1 MLHIV
6 YLADLSQEAVNKI
19 FMDSTLPSPDVRV
32 AMMGTEGSGK
42 TCLGDT
48 LTGQEFR
55 EDTQPTEGADEM
67 EVVVKSAV
75 DWNIMTKEE
84 MIDNLQQ
91 QVLQEV
97 DHSATKPASKDST
110 TSPAKSTSVASV
122 GQSCLSKAKPDKP
135 PIPSLPMLQLPGG
148 DKMYILTIEEFKQ
161 LPSILEKY
169 DPLRRYVNIWD
180 SAGQQVFQHTHGLFV
195 SEEVVCLIVFD
206 ASKLLGDVPERRY
219 ESDKSP
225 ARSGL
230 GTITYWMDL
239 ISCRVS
245 KKSTSDS
252 DLSEF
257 LPTFILVG
265 TKIDLL
271 CSDINEAEKI
281 ASQKLL
287 PILRE
292 KIAGKP
298 FAKHIAGSKNGRLF
312 TPGSPSIFFLSN
324 DIRNLKVVAE
334 LQGVILQAAPVKSR
348 PTRLIMMERKLMLL
362 SHEEKLSVVDM
373 EQVKEVAR
381 SCGISTNG
389 KDVLEVLKFFHQ
401 KGTLLYFHQIPALSN
416 VIILSP
422 QWLAKLLTYILTNLL
437 CQPAGPPLAQYAE
450 ERSSEGLL
458 RQELLKFCIQQ
469 FLADKVNKGR
479 KIPELI
485 CSNVVDLLLKFKL
498 MVDVTD
504 TSLAAKKCADSR
516 EKVFLVPHLLPVQPF
531 VPATDPCYKV
541 FYHFPSQFI
550 PDSLVDQLIVK
561 CAQWNQ
567 KYNFGFLKLVFIDNF
582 NV

>member
-1 MLHIV
+1 
-6 YLADLSQEAVNKI
+6 
-19 FMDSTLPSPDVRV
+19 MDSTLPSPDLRV

-48 LTGQEFR
+48 LTGQDFKK
-55 EDTQPTEGADEM
+55 DTRPTEGADEM
-67 EVVVKSAV
+67 EVVVQSTI

-97 DHSATKPASKDST
+97 DHSATKPAPKDST
-110 TSPAKSTSVASV
+110 SLSAKPTPVASA
-122 GQSCLSKAKPDKP
+122 GPSHLTKAKHDLP
-135 PIPSLPMLQLPGG
+135 PIPSLPMLKLPGG
-148 DKMYILTIEEFKQ
+148 DKMYVLTIEEFKQ

-180 SAGQQVFQHTHGLFV
+180 YAGQQVFQHTHGLFV

-206 ASKLLGDVPERRY
+206 ASKLLDEVPERRY
-219 ESDKSP
+219 EGDKSP
-225 ARSGL
+225 ARSTL
-230 GTITYWMDL
+230 DTITYWMDL

-245 KKSTSDS
+245 KKSTSDG

-271 CSDINEAEKI
+271 SSDIDEAEKM
-281 ASQKLL
+281 ALQKLVPVL
-287 PILRE
+287 KK

-298 FAKHIAGSKNGRLF
+298 FAKHIAGSKKGRLF

-324 DIRNLKVVAE
+324 RIRNPKVVAE
-334 LQGVILQAAPVKSR
+334 LQRVILQAAPVKNR
-348 PTRLIMMERKLMLL
+348 PTRLVKMERKLMLL
-362 SHEEKLSVVDM
+362 SREEKLSVVDM

-381 SCGISTNG
+381 SCGISTDS
-389 KDVLEVLKFFHQ
+389 KDVVEVLKFFHQ

-416 VIILSP
+416 VVILSP

-450 ERSSEGLL
+450 KRNSEGLL
-458 RQELLKFCIQQ
+458 RQELLEFCIQQ
-469 FLADKVNKGR
+469 FLDDEVNRGR
-479 KIPELI
+479 KIPKLI
-485 CSNVVDLLLKFKL
+485 CSDVIDLLLKFKL

-504 TSLAAKKCADSR
+504 TSLAAKKSTTFR
-516 EKVFLVPHLLPVQPF
+516 NKIFLVPHLLPVVPF

-541 FYHFPSQFI
+541 FYHFPGQFI
-550 PDSLVDQLIVK
+550 PDSLMDQLIVK
-561 CAQWNQ
+561 CAEWNQ
-567 KYNFGFLKLVFIDNF
+567 KHKFDFIKLVFIVVSNF
-582 NV
+582 LLFVTLTG